1 MTKKMYL
8 VILLYY
14 DGGGDDYETRCT
26 LNARV

>member
-14 DGGGDDYETRCT
+14 GGGGDYYETRCT